1 MNGTWEDLNRRLTG
15 AILGLDLH
23 DVLEIRERA
32 PQAPRSRWRRRA
44 ASGGPAAPT
53 RFVRITAAR
62 DVLIGECVG
71 ATEFGGEWPMDAA
84 QQAALE
90 RQGWSRPWSPDYP
103 TYQREH
109 SLAEAPR
116 LALAAVRALELLG
129 AQMADLEVR
138 LSREDPT

>member
-1 MNGTWEDLNRRLTG
+1 MNGTWDDLNRRLTG

-32 PQAPRSRWRRRA
+32 PEAPRSRWRRRA
-44 ASGGPAAPT
+44 AGAVQPT

-71 ATEFGGEWPMDAA
+71 ATAFGGEWEMDPAL
-84 QQAALE
+84 QAALE
-90 RQGWSRPWSPDYP
+90 RQGWARPWSPDYP

-116 LALAAVRALELLG
+116 LALASVRALELLG
-129 AQMADLEVR
+129 ARMEDLEVR
-138 LSREDPT
+138 LSREDPS